1 MTEFCKNIF
10 DNFQVRKTTKQKDAF
25 IELIKSKYDV
35 TIEKGGF
42 GKNKNIIFG
51 DVSKANTIVTAH
63 YDTCAVLPFPN
74 FIAPRNFLLSF
85 GFQLVI
91 VLVIFAI
98 AGIIPAIIS
107 QFVSSTSPEVN
118 LVLDL
123 IPSFVLIAL
132 LFLIFAGKPNKHTA
146 NDNTSGVITVLETI
160 EALNKEKE
168 NVAFV
173 LFDNEEN
180 GLLGS
185 AFFKSKH
192 KKELKTKLIINL
204 DCVSD
209 GDTIMVIKNKNAQKK
224 FGSMLE
230 ESFKS
235 SSEKN
240 ILTAK
245 AALTFYPSD
254 QIWFK
259 SNVAL
264 CSVKK
269 KPLLGY
275 HVDRIHTK
283 YDTKFDEKNIEFI
296 RECLVQF
303 VIKNA

>member
-25 IELIKSKYDV
+25 INLIKSKYTV
-35 TIEKGGF
+35 TIEKGGL

-51 DVSKANTIVTAH
+51 DISKANVIITAH

-74 FIAPRNFLLSF
+74 FIAPRNLLLSF
-85 GFQLVI
+85 GYQFLLVI
-91 VLVIFAI
+91 AIFVI
-98 AGIIPAIIS
+98 AGIIPAIITPFFNS
-107 QFVSSTSPEVN
+107 PSPEVV
-118 LVLDL
+118 LILDL
-123 IPSFVLIAL
+123 IPSVVLFTL
-132 LFLIFAGKPNKHTA
+132 LILLFAGKPNKHTA

-160 EALNKEKE
+160 EALNEEQKE

-192 KKELKTKLIINL
+192 KKELKNKLVINL

-209 GDTIMVIKNKNAQKK
+209 GDTIMVIKNKNARKN
-224 FGSMLE
+224 FGAPLE
-230 ESFKS
+230 ESFQS
-235 SSEKN
+235 SNEKT
-240 ILTAK
+240 ILNAN
-245 AALTFYPSD
+245 AAVTFYPSD

-259 SNVAL
+259 SNVAI

-275 HVDRIHTK
+275 HIDRIHTK

-296 RECLVQF
+296 RECLIQYV
-303 VIKNA
+303 NS